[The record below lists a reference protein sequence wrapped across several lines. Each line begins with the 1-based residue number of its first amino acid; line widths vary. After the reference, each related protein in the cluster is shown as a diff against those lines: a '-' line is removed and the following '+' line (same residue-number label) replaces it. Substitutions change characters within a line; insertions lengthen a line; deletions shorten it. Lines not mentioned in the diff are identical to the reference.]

1 MSAGGFGGL
10 RSEAGGSGPGRER
23 LPSGSPPIHSRGRV
37 RFELLLGQVLEA
49 LPRPPAE
56 VVDAGG
62 GTGQLAVP
70 LARLGY
76 RVTVVDTSAA
86 MLATCAQRA
95 ADESPELAERIV
107 TVQGD
112 AVELPALLG
121 AASQDAALCHEVI
134 TCVDDAAA
142 VLGALAEV
150 LRPGGVLSLTFGNR
164 DWLVLRAGGRG
175 DYPVALRLLDQ
186 PAPAAGAAQHAH
198 HAVTADE
205 LAPHVTK
212 AGFEVV
218 GSYGVSVFASSRDDD
233 VDGAALGALLEL
245 ERRVAGR
252 EPYRSGAQVVH
263 LICRRIAAKAFQVR
277 P

>member
-1 MSAGGFGGL
+1 V
-10 RSEAGGSGPGRER
+10 SG
-23 LPSGSPPIHSRGRV
+23 RGRV
-37 RFELLLGQVLEA
+37 RFELLLGQVLTA
-49 LPRPPAE
+49 LPAPPAS

-70 LARLGY
+70 LARLGH

-95 ADESPELAERIV
+95 ADESPELAERIA

-112 AVELPALLG
+112 VVELPALLG
-121 AASQDAALCHEVI
+121 AASQDAALCHEVV
-134 TCVDDAAA
+134 TCVEDAAA

-150 LRPGGVLSLTFGNR
+150 LRPGGVLSLTFANR
-164 DWLVLRAGGRG
+164 DWLVLRAGRRG
-175 DYPVALRLLDQ
+175 DYPAALRLLDGPDRASDPGQ
-186 PAPAAGAAQHAH
+186 QAH
-198 HAVTADE
+198 RAVTANE
-205 LAPHVTK
+205 LSAHVVK

-218 GSYGVSVFASSRDDD
+218 GSYGVSVFGEGRDDE
-233 VDGAALGALLEL
+233 VDGAAQRALLEL

-263 LICRRIAAKAFQVR
+263 LIGRRIAARPSQVR

>member
-1 MSAGGFGGL
+1 MSGEFGGL
-10 RSEAGGSGPGRER
+10 KSEAGGMGSGRRPQPGV
-23 LPSGSPPIHSRGRV
+23 SPPMHGRGRV
-37 RFELLLGQVLEA
+37 RFELLLGQVLRA
-49 LPRPPAE
+49 LPAPPAS

-95 ADESPELAERIV
+95 ADESPELAERV
-107 TVQGD
+107 ATVQGD
-112 AVELPALLG
+112 VVELAALLG
-121 AASQDAALCHEVI
+121 AASQDAALCHEVV

-150 LRPGGVLSLTFGNR
+150 LRPEGVLSLTFANR
-164 DWLVLRAGGRG
+164 GWLVLRAGRRG
-175 DYPVALRLLDQ
+175 DYPAALRLLDE
-186 PAPAAGAAQHAH
+186 PSGVAATGQQAH
-198 HAVTADE
+198 RAVTADE
-205 LAPHVTK
+205 LGGHLAK
-212 AGFEVV
+212 AGFEAV
-218 GSYGVSVFASSRDDD
+218 GSYGVSVFGEGRDDD
-233 VDGAALGALLEL
+233 VDGASLRALLEL

-252 EPYRSGAQVVH
+252 EPYRSSAQVVH
-263 LICRRIAAKAFQVR
+263 LIGRRVTVKTRQVR

>member
-1 MSAGGFGGL
+1 MSG
-10 RSEAGGSGPGRER
+10 
-23 LPSGSPPIHSRGRV
+23 RGRV

-49 LPRPPAE
+49 LPEPPAS

-70 LARLGY
+70 LARLGHQ
-76 RVTVVDTSAA
+76 VTVVDTSAA

-95 ADESPELAERIV
+95 ADESPELAERV
-107 TVQGD
+107 ATVQGD
-112 AVELPALLG
+112 VVELPALLG

-150 LRPGGVLSLTFGNR
+150 LRPEGVLSLTFANR
-164 DWLVLRAGGRG
+164 DWLVLRAGRRG
-175 DYPVALRLLDQ
+175 DYPAALRLLDE
-186 PAPAAGAAQHAH
+186 PGVAGSGQQAH
-198 HAVTADE
+198 RAVTADE
-205 LAPHVTK
+205 LGAHLHK

-218 GSYGVSVFASSRDDD
+218 GSYGVSVFGESRDDD
-233 VDGAALGALLEL
+233 LDGAALRALLEL

-252 EPYRSGAQVVH
+252 EPYRSSAQVVH
-263 LICRRIAAKAFQVR
+263 LIGRATARTSQVR

>member
-1 MSAGGFGGL
+1 MSG
-10 RSEAGGSGPGRER
+10 
-23 LPSGSPPIHSRGRV
+23 RGRV
-37 RFELLLGQVLEA
+37 RFELLLDQVLEA
-49 LPRPPAE
+49 LPRPPAR

-70 LARLGY
+70 LARLDY

-95 ADESPELAERIV
+95 AAEGPELAERIA

-112 AVELPALLG
+112 VVELPGLLG
-121 AASQDAALCHEVI
+121 PASQDAALCHEVV
-134 TCVDDAAA
+134 TCVEDAAA

-150 LRPGGVLSLTFGNR
+150 LRPGGVLSLTFANR
-164 DWLVLRAGGRG
+164 DWLVLRAARRG
-175 DYPVALRLLDQ
+175 DYPAALRLLEEPGG
-186 PAPAAGAAQHAH
+186 PAGPGQQAH
-198 HAVTADE
+198 RALTSDE
-205 LAPHVTK
+205 LGAHLAK

-218 GSYGVSVFASSRDDD
+218 GAYGVSVFAEARDDD
-233 VDGAALGALLEL
+233 VDEAALRAMLEL

-252 EPYRSGAQVVH
+252 EPYRSGAQVLH
-263 LICRRIAAKAFQVR
+263 LLGRRVTARTSQVR

>member
-1 MSAGGFGGL
+1 MGG
-10 RSEAGGSGPGRER
+10 
-23 LPSGSPPIHSRGRV
+23 GRV
-37 RFELLLGQVLEA
+37 RFELLFGQVLEA
-49 LPRPPAE
+49 LPGPPAR

-70 LARLGY
+70 LARLGH

-95 ADESPELAERIV
+95 ADESAELAERIT

-112 AVELPALLG
+112 VVELPALLG
-121 AASQDAALCHEVI
+121 AASQDAALCHEVV
-134 TCVDDAAA
+134 TCVEDAAA
-142 VLGALAEV
+142 LLGALAEV
-150 LRPGGVLSLTFGNR
+150 LRPGGVLSLTFANR
-164 DWLVLRAGGRG
+164 DWLVLRAGRRG
-175 DYPVALRLLDQ
+175 DFPAALRLLED
-186 PAPAAGAAQHAH
+186 PGGMAMAAQQAH
-198 HAVTADE
+198 RAVTADE
-205 LAPHVTK
+205 LVAHLTK

-218 GSYGVSVFASSRDDD
+218 GSYGVSVFAEGRDDD

-252 EPYRSGAQVVH
+252 EPYRSGAQVMH
-263 LICRRIAAKAFQVR
+263 LIGRRVTVKPSQVR

>member
-1 MSAGGFGGL
+1 V
-10 RSEAGGSGPGRER
+10 SG
-23 LPSGSPPIHSRGRV
+23 RGRV
-37 RFELLLGQVLEA
+37 RFELLLGQVLTA
-49 LPRPPAE
+49 LPAPPAS

-70 LARLGY
+70 LARLGH

-95 ADESPELAERIV
+95 ADESPELAERIA

-112 AVELPALLG
+112 VVELPALLG
-121 AASQDAALCHEVI
+121 AASQDAALCHEVV
-134 TCVDDAAA
+134 TCVEDAAA
-142 VLGALAEV
+142 VLGGLAEV
-150 LRPGGVLSLTFGNR
+150 LRPGGVLSLTFANR
-164 DWLVLRAGGRG
+164 DWLVLRAGRRG
-175 DYPVALRLLDQ
+175 DYPAALRLLDGPDRTSELSQ
-186 PAPAAGAAQHAH
+186 QAH
-198 HAVTADE
+198 RAVTADE
-205 LAPHVTK
+205 LSAHVVK

-218 GSYGVSVFASSRDDD
+218 GSYGVSVFGEGRDDE
-233 VDGAALGALLEL
+233 VDGAAQRALLEL

-263 LICRRIAAKAFQVR
+263 LIGRRIAARPSQVR

>member
-1 MSAGGFGGL
+1 MS
-10 RSEAGGSGPGRER
+10 
-23 LPSGSPPIHSRGRV
+23 GRV

-70 LARLGY
+70 LARLGH

-95 ADESPELAERIV
+95 ADESPELAERIA

-112 AVELPALLG
+112 VVELSGLLG
-121 AASQDAALCHEVI
+121 PASQDAALCHEVV

-150 LRPGGVLSLTFGNR
+150 LRPGGVLSLTFANR
-164 DWLVLRAGGRG
+164 DWLVLRAGRRG
-175 DYPVALRLLDQ
+175 DYPGALRLLDE
-186 PAPAAGAAQHAH
+186 PAAPSSAGQRAH
-198 HAVTADE
+198 RAMTADE
-205 LAPHVTK
+205 LGGHVAR

-218 GSYGVSVFASSRDDD
+218 GSYGVSVFSEGRDDD
-233 VDGAALGALLEL
+233 LDGSALHALLEL

-263 LICRRIAAKAFQVR
+263 IIGRRATANAPQVR

>member
-1 MSAGGFGGL
+1 V
-10 RSEAGGSGPGRER
+10 SG
-23 LPSGSPPIHSRGRV
+23 RGRV

-70 LARLGY
+70 LARLGHH
-76 RVTVVDTSAA
+76 VSVVDTSAA

-95 ADESPELAERIV
+95 ADESPELAERIA

-112 AVELPALLG
+112 VVDLPALLG

-150 LRPGGVLSLTFGNR
+150 LRPGGVLSLTFANR
-164 DWLVLRAGGRG
+164 DWLVLRAGRRG
-175 DYPVALRLLDQ
+175 DWPAALRLLEEPRRTADADRQ
-186 PAPAAGAAQHAH
+186 AH
-198 HAVTADE
+198 RAVTADE
-205 LAPHVTK
+205 LGAHVAK

-218 GSYGVSVFASSRDDD
+218 GSYGVSVFAEGRDDD
-233 VDGAALGALLEL
+233 VDGAALHALLEL

-252 EPYRSGAQVVH
+252 EPYRSAAQVVH
-263 LICRRIAAKAFQVR
+263 LIGRRLTARDPQVR

>member
-1 MSAGGFGGL
+1 V
-10 RSEAGGSGPGRER
+10 SG
-23 LPSGSPPIHSRGRV
+23 RGRV
-37 RFELLLGQVLEA
+37 RFELLLGQVLTA
-49 LPRPPAE
+49 LPAPPAS

-70 LARLGY
+70 LARLGH

-95 ADESPELAERIV
+95 ADESPELAERIA

-112 AVELPALLG
+112 VVELPALLG
-121 AASQDAALCHEVI
+121 AASQDAALCHEVV
-134 TCVDDAAA
+134 TCVEDAAA

-150 LRPGGVLSLTFGNR
+150 LRPGGVLSLTFANR
-164 DWLVLRAGGRG
+164 DWLVLRAGRRG
-175 DYPVALRLLDQ
+175 DYPAALRLLDGPDRASDPGQ
-186 PAPAAGAAQHAH
+186 RAH
-198 HAVTADE
+198 RAVTADE
-205 LAPHVTK
+205 LSAHVVK

-218 GSYGVSVFASSRDDD
+218 GSYGVSVFGEGRDDE
-233 VDGAALGALLEL
+233 VDGAAQRALLEL

-263 LICRRIAAKAFQVR
+263 LIGRRIAARPSQVR

>member
-1 MSAGGFGGL
+1 MSG
-10 RSEAGGSGPGRER
+10 
-23 LPSGSPPIHSRGRV
+23 RGRV
-37 RFELLLGQVLEA
+37 RFELLLGQVLTA
-49 LPRPPAE
+49 LPAPPAS

-70 LARLGY
+70 LARLGH

-95 ADESPELAERIV
+95 ADESPELAERIA

-112 AVELPALLG
+112 VVELPALLG
-121 AASQDAALCHEVI
+121 AASQDAALCHEVV
-134 TCVDDAAA
+134 TCVEDAAA

-150 LRPGGVLSLTFGNR
+150 LRPGGVLSLTFANR
-164 DWLVLRAGGRG
+164 DWLVLRAGRRG
-175 DYPVALRLLDQ
+175 DYPAALRLLDGPDRASDPGQ
-186 PAPAAGAAQHAH
+186 QAH
-198 HAVTADE
+198 RAVTANE
-205 LAPHVTK
+205 LSAHVVK

-218 GSYGVSVFASSRDDD
+218 GSYGVSVFGEGRDDE
-233 VDGAALGALLEL
+233 VDGAAQRALLEL

-263 LICRRIAAKAFQVR
+263 LIGRRIAARPSQVR

>member
-1 MSAGGFGGL
+1 V
-10 RSEAGGSGPGRER
+10 SG
-23 LPSGSPPIHSRGRV
+23 RGRV
-37 RFELLLGQVLEA
+37 RFELLLGQVLTA
-49 LPRPPAE
+49 LPAPPAS

-70 LARLGY
+70 LARLGH

-95 ADESPELAERIV
+95 ADESPELAERIA

-112 AVELPALLG
+112 VVELPALLG
-121 AASQDAALCHEVI
+121 AASQDAALCHEVV
-134 TCVDDAAA
+134 TCVEDAAA

-150 LRPGGVLSLTFGNR
+150 LRPGGVLSLTFANR
-164 DWLVLRAGGRG
+164 DWLVLRAGRRG
-175 DYPVALRLLDQ
+175 DYPAALRLLDGPDRASDPGQ
-186 PAPAAGAAQHAH
+186 QAH
-198 HAVTADE
+198 RAVTANE
-205 LAPHVTK
+205 LSAHVVK

-218 GSYGVSVFASSRDDD
+218 GSYGVSVLGEGRDDE
-233 VDGAALGALLEL
+233 VDGAAQRALLEL

-263 LICRRIAAKAFQVR
+263 LIGRRIAARPSQVR

>member
-1 MSAGGFGGL
+1 VAGG
-10 RSEAGGSGPGRER
+10 
-23 LPSGSPPIHSRGRV
+23 RGRV

-49 LPRPPAE
+49 MPRPPAE

-70 LARLGY
+70 LARLGH

-95 ADESPELAERIV
+95 ADESPELAERIA

-112 AVELPALLG
+112 VAELPALLG
-121 AASQDAALCHEVI
+121 PASQDAALCHEVI
-134 TCVDDAAA
+134 TCVEDAAA
-142 VLGALAEV
+142 VLGGLAEV
-150 LRPGGVLSLTFGNR
+150 LRPGGVLSLTFANR
-164 DWLVLRAGGRG
+164 DWLVLRAGRHG
-175 DYPVALRLLDQ
+175 DYPAALRLLDEPARAADAGQQ
-186 PAPAAGAAQHAH
+186 PHRAM
-198 HAVTADE
+198 TADE
-205 LAPHVTK
+205 LGAHVAK

-218 GSYGVSVFASSRDDD
+218 GSYGVGVFAEGRDDD
-233 VDGAALGALLEL
+233 VDGAALRALLEL

-263 LICRRIAAKAFQVR
+263 LIGRRLTARAPQVR

>member
-1 MSAGGFGGL
+1 V
-10 RSEAGGSGPGRER
+10 SG
-23 LPSGSPPIHSRGRV
+23 RGRV
-37 RFELLLGQVLEA
+37 RFELLLGQVLTA
-49 LPRPPAE
+49 LPAPPAS

-70 LARLGY
+70 LARLGH

-95 ADESPELAERIV
+95 ADESPELAERIA

-112 AVELPALLG
+112 VVELPALLG
-121 AASQDAALCHEVI
+121 AASQDAALCHEVV
-134 TCVDDAAA
+134 TCVEDAAA
-142 VLGALAEV
+142 VLGGLAEV
-150 LRPGGVLSLTFGNR
+150 LRPGGVLSLTFANR
-164 DWLVLRAGGRG
+164 DWLVLRAGRRG
-175 DYPVALRLLDQ
+175 DYPAALRLLDGPDRASDPGQ
-186 PAPAAGAAQHAH
+186 QAH
-198 HAVTADE
+198 RAVTANE
-205 LAPHVTK
+205 LSAHVVK

-218 GSYGVSVFASSRDDD
+218 GSYGVSVFGEGRDDE
-233 VDGAALGALLEL
+233 VDGAAQRALLEL

-263 LICRRIAAKAFQVR
+263 LIGRRIAARPSQVR

>member
-1 MSAGGFGGL
+1 MSG
-10 RSEAGGSGPGRER
+10 
-23 LPSGSPPIHSRGRV
+23 RGRV
-37 RFELLLGQVLEA
+37 RFELLLDQVLEA
-49 LPRPPAE
+49 LPRPPAK

-70 LARLGY
+70 LARLDY

-95 ADESPELAERIV
+95 AAEGPELAERIA

-112 AVELPALLG
+112 VVELPGLLG
-121 AASQDAALCHEVI
+121 PASQDAALCHEVV

-150 LRPGGVLSLTFGNR
+150 LRPGGVLSLTFANR
-164 DWLVLRAGGRG
+164 DWLVLRAARRG
-175 DYPVALRLLDQ
+175 DYPAALRLLDE
-186 PAPAAGAAQHAH
+186 PGGLAGAGQRAH
-198 HAVTADE
+198 RAVTSGE
-205 LAPHVTK
+205 LGAHLAK

-218 GSYGVSVFASSRDDD
+218 GVYGVNVFAEGRNDD
-233 VDGAALGALLEL
+233 VDEAALRAMLEL

-263 LICRRIAAKAFQVR
+263 LIGRRVTARTSQVR